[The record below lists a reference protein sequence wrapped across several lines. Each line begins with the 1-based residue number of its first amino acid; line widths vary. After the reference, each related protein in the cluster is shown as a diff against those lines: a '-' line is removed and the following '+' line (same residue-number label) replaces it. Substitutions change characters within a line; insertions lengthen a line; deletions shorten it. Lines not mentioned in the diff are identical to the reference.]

1 MECSRCGSQNMK
13 TFEMAHASY
22 NIGIS
27 SWGRFVKLVVFGPLG
42 LFIKPKRNSVANTT
56 SPPEKPFPVFAVLF
70 SFLFLSTLLWLMS
83 IYLRKGSDY
92 GETQIALLVNAIML
106 VMVSAIVS
114 WDLVRYRKAKK
125 KYPEKLDKWTHSW
138 ICLQCGTTN
147 EVRDLAR
154 A

>member
-27 SWGRFVKLVVFGPLG
+27 SWGRFVRLMIFGPLG
-42 LFIKPKRNSVANTT
+42 LFIRPKRNSVVNTT
-56 SPPEKPFPVFAVLF
+56 SQPEKPFPVFAIL
-70 SFLFLSTLLWLMS
+70 SILLFLGTLLWLTT

-92 GETQIALLVNAIML
+92 GETIIALVVNGIML
-106 VMVSAIVS
+106 IIVFAIVC
-114 WDLVRYRKAKK
+114 WNIVRCAKARK
-125 KYPEKLDKWTHSW
+125 KYPERYDKWKHSW
-138 ICLQCGTTN
+138 ICLQCGTTC
-147 EVRDLAR
+147 EVRDLPR